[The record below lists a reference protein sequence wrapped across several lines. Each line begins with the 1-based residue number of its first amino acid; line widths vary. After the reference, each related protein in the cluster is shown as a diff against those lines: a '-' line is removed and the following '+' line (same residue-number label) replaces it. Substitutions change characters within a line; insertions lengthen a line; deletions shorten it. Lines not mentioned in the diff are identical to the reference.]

1 MYRNMKLAV
10 LLLSFGAR
18 LKKLRTENN
27 MTQEQLAKKIN
38 LSKANVSK
46 YEADIVE
53 PNLETLAMISVLFD
67 VSINYLLD
75 VPDKAAPE
83 EQPLSEKQSQLLN
96 LAADLNEEERVKLL
110 EYAELLKRGRN
121 Q

>member
-1 MYRNMKLAV
+1 
-10 LLLSFGAR
+10 
-18 LKKLRTENN
+18 

-46 YEADIVE
+46 YEADLVE
-53 PNLETLAMISVLFD
+53 PNLETLTMISLLFD
-67 VSINYLLD
+67 VSMNYLLG
-75 VPDKAAPE
+75 VPDKATPE
-83 EQPLSEKQSQLLN
+83 EQPLSEKQSQLLK
-96 LAADLNEEERVKLL
+96 LADELNEEERVKLL